1 MNSHKERKIFIMK
14 KILVLVL
21 AFMLTLGTVAFAAE
35 FKDMPDDWSTAALT
49 AAVENGL
56 LGGNG
61 GYIYPSDNMTRAE
74 MATIMARACGAT
86 KEAVITGF
94 TDVNPDDWFYASMA
108 KAVAMGAFTGS
119 DNKLNPDNPITRQEA
134 FLVLSRV
141 FGLATFNVDT
151 AILDTFKDGNK
162 VDDWAKKG
170 VAAIIASGYVAGN
183 DGYLN
188 PLDNISRAE
197 FAVVMDRLIKY
208 YIDDAEA
215 EIPTDGNVMVRVPG
229 VNLNG
234 IKTDK
239 MIVIGD
245 GVGEGDF
252 EVKDAEILNK
262 LVIRAGTKVSV
273 AGAFTEIA
281 TVVPGVVVYGT
292 LDNIERVHSCDGS
305 RFEIPTLIMLPET
318 GDAE

>member
-14 KILVLVL
+14 KILALFLV
-21 AFMLTLGTVAFAAE
+21 FMLSLGTVAFAAE

-56 LGGNG
+56 LGGSG
-61 GYIYPSDNMTRAE
+61 GYIKPSDNMTRAE

-86 KEAVITGF
+86 KEAIITGF
-94 TDVNPDDWFYASMA
+94 TDVKPDDWFYASMA

-119 DNKLNPDNPITRQEA
+119 DNKLNPNDPITRQEA

-151 AILDTFKDGNK
+151 AILDRFKDGGK
-162 VDDWAKKG
+162 VDDWAKTG
-170 VAAIIASGYVAGN
+170 VAAIISSGYVAGN

-188 PLDNISRAE
+188 PLNNISRAE
-197 FAVVMDRLIKY
+197 FAVVMDRLIKH
-208 YIDDAEA
+208 YIDDTEA
-215 EIPTDGNVMVRVPG
+215 EIPTDGNVMIRVAG
-229 VNLNG
+229 VSLDG
-234 IKTDK
+234 IKTDS

-245 GVGEGDF
+245 GVGEGDYAI
-252 EVKDAEILNK
+252 KGAEINNK

-273 AGAFTEIA
+273 DGSFAEIA
-281 TVVPGVVVYGT
+281 TVVPGVVVSGNI
-292 LDNIERVHSCDGS
+292 DNIKKIHSCDGS
-305 RFEIPTLIMLPET
+305 RFEIPTFIMLPGE
-318 GDAE
+318 AE

>member
-1 MNSHKERKIFIMK
+1 MK
-14 KILVLVL
+14 KILAFILV
-21 AFMLTLGTVAFAAE
+21 FMLSLGTVAFAAE

-56 LGGNG
+56 LGGSG
-61 GYIYPSDNMTRAE
+61 GYIKPSDNMTRAE

-94 TDVNPDDWFYASMA
+94 TDVKPDDWFYASMA

-119 DNKLNPDNPITRQEA
+119 DNKLNPNNPITRQEA

-141 FGLATFNVDT
+141 FGLATFDVDI
-151 AILDTFKDGNK
+151 AILDRFKDGGK
-162 VDDWAKKG
+162 VADWAKEG

-188 PLDNISRAE
+188 PLNNISRAE
-197 FAVVMDRLIKY
+197 FAVVMDRLIKH
-208 YIDDAEA
+208 YIDDAEE
-215 EIPTDGNVMVRVPG
+215 EIPTDGNVMIRVAG
-229 VNLNG
+229 VNLDG
-234 IKTDK
+234 IKTDS

-245 GVGEGDF
+245 GVGEGNYAI
-252 EVKDAEILNK
+252 KGAEINNK

-273 AGAFTEIA
+273 EGRFTEIA
-281 TVVPGVVVYGT
+281 TVVPGIVVSGEI
-292 LDNIERVHSCDGS
+292 DDIKKIHSCDGS
-305 RFEIPTLIMLPET
+305 SFEIPTLIMLP
-318 GDAE
+318 GAAE

>member
-14 KILVLVL
+14 KILALVLV
-21 AFMLTLGTVAFAAE
+21 FMLSLGTVAFAAE

-56 LGGNG
+56 LGGSG
-61 GYIYPSDNMTRAE
+61 GYIKPSDNMTRAE

-86 KEAVITGF
+86 KEAIITGF

-119 DNKLNPDNPITRQEA
+119 DNKLSPNDPITRQEA

-151 AILDTFKDGNK
+151 AILDQFKDGGK
-162 VDDWAKKG
+162 VDDWAKEG

-183 DGYLN
+183 DGYIN
-188 PLDNISRAE
+188 PLNNISRAE
-197 FAVVMDRLIKY
+197 FAVVMDRLIKH
-208 YIDDAEA
+208 YIDDAAE

-229 VNLNG
+229 VSLDG
-234 IKTDK
+234 IKTDG

-252 EVKDAEILNK
+252 AIKGAEINNK
-262 LVIRAGTKVSV
+262 LVIRAGTNISV
-273 AGAFTEIA
+273 DGSFGEIA
-281 TVVPGVVVYGT
+281 TVVPGIVVLGKLGVAKKIY
-292 LDNIERVHSCDGS
+292 SCDGS
-305 RFEIPTLIMLPET
+305 RFEIPAFIMLP
-318 GDAE
+318 GAAE

>member
-14 KILVLVL
+14 KILALVLV
-21 AFMLTLGTVAFAAE
+21 FMLSLGTVAFAAE

-56 LGGNG
+56 LGGSG
-61 GYIYPSDNMTRAE
+61 GYIKPSDNMTRAE

-94 TDVNPDDWFYASMA
+94 TDVKPDDWFYASMA

-119 DNKLNPDNPITRQEA
+119 DNKLNPNNPITRQEA

-141 FGLATFNVDT
+141 FGLATFDVDT
-151 AILDTFKDGNK
+151 AILDQFKDGAK
-162 VDDWAKKG
+162 VDDWAKDG

-208 YIDDAEA
+208 YIDDAEE
-215 EIPTDGNVMVRVPG
+215 EIPADGNVMVRVAG
-229 VNLNG
+229 VNLDG
-234 IKTDK
+234 IKTDS

-245 GVGEGDF
+245 GVGEGDYAI
-252 EVKDAEILNK
+252 KGAEINNK
-262 LVIRAGTKVSV
+262 LVIRAGTKVSIDGSF
-273 AGAFTEIA
+273 AEIA
-281 TVVPGVVVYGT
+281 TVVPGIVVSGDI
-292 LDNIERVHSCDGS
+292 DNVKKIYSCDGS
-305 RFEIPTLIMLPET
+305 SFEIPTFIMLP
-318 GDAE
+318 GAAE